1 MRVEALPSKL
11 LILYA
16 FIGPRYFSA
25 LYFMISFT
33 FSKQLLMLLITKGQF
48 VSTQNYLCQFL
59 YNSKYRREHFKNY
72 FKNRIS

>member
-16 FIGPRYFSA
+16 FIGPPKVLSA

-33 FSKQLLMLLITKGQF
+33 FS
-48 VSTQNYLCQFL
+48 
-59 YNSKYRREHFKNY
+59 
-72 FKNRIS
+72 

>member
-11 LILYA
+11 LILSA

-33 FSKQLLMLLITKGQF
+33 FSK
-48 VSTQNYLCQFL
+48 
-59 YNSKYRREHFKNY
+59 H
-72 FKNRIS
+72 